1 MKNFEKKR
9 GYRKNKKLTMT
20 IEEKQAVK
28 DKNNEKS
35 NYKLSVSAQKA
46 NTKAL
51 EENRVPSS
59 PTASSSSLTD

>member
-1 MKNFEKKR
+1 
-9 GYRKNKKLTMT
+9 MT